1 MNVKGAVQAPGD
13 TITFDLGF
21 ETSESDFETFLALI
35 PPEYEHYL
43 EDLNTSG
50 SAKLQGTFK
59 GFYFEDDFPALNVEL
74 DISDGNLHYQDLPEE
89 IKNIRA
95 DANISK
101 PQGDWDLTVI
111 KVSEAHAEVRN
122 NPVDFSLILKN
133 LVTDPWFDAS
143 FIGKVNLQ
151 HLKDAL
157 PLDSVN
163 MSGMIDANLF
173 VQGNYSAI
181 ENEQY
186 ENVKA
191 EGVVMLDDY
200 SFQSPD
206 LTQPVYVPQGQ
217 LDFSPA
223 NINLSK
229 FDMRVGQ
236 SNFNL
241 KGNVSNY
248 LNYYFGD
255 GDLQGELQLNSTQV
269 NLNELFRLMAK
280 TEPDTLQAEE
290 DEALAFDVPEDID
303 ITFRSSIQRAV
314 FDRLPIT
321 NINGLI
327 TAQNGK
333 LVLNDLNMNMLD
345 GQLKLSGSYQNTLQN
360 QPLFNFNLD
369 IVNFDIPLAYKSLSG
384 VQNMLPVAGDSK
396 GRFSSTMKLNGRL
409 TQQLNFVP
417 QTIDGSGIFM
427 TEKLEIVN
435 SPVFMQLSN
444 LLNKEKL
451 QQVTIADF
459 KASFTIEDGNLL
471 IKPFTTRISGQE
483 TTVSGSLNTE
493 NLIDMQLAF
502 KVQRNAF
509 GSEIQQ
515 ILSALP
521 GNENIQVIPASVEI
535 KGPVK
540 DPKVNVD
547 LSEARKK
554 ITEEVKKSAG
564 ENLKNTLDKVGKG
577 LKDLFK

>member
-1 MNVKGAVQAPGD
+1 
-13 TITFDLGF
+13 
-21 ETSESDFETFLALI
+21 
-35 PPEYEHYL
+35 
-43 EDLNTSG
+43 
-50 SAKLQGTFK
+50 
-59 GFYFEDDFPALNVEL
+59 
-74 DISDGNLHYQDLPEE
+74 
-89 IKNIRA
+89 
-95 DANISK
+95 
-101 PQGDWDLTVI
+101 
-111 KVSEAHAEVRN
+111 
-122 NPVDFSLILKN
+122 
-133 LVTDPWFDAS
+133 
-143 FIGKVNLQ
+143 
-151 HLKDAL
+151 
-157 PLDSVN
+157 
-163 MSGMIDANLF
+163 
-173 VQGNYSAI
+173 
-181 ENEQY
+181 
-186 ENVKA
+186 
-191 EGVVMLDDY
+191 
-200 SFQSPD
+200 
-206 LTQPVYVPQGQ
+206 
-217 LDFSPA
+217 
-223 NINLSK
+223 
-229 FDMRVGQ
+229 
-236 SNFNL
+236 
-241 KGNVSNY
+241 
-248 LNYYFGD
+248 
-255 GDLQGELQLNSTQV
+255 
-269 NLNELFRLMAK
+269 
-280 TEPDTLQAEE
+280 
-290 DEALAFDVPEDID
+290 
-303 ITFRSSIQRAV
+303 
-314 FDRLPIT
+314 
-321 NINGLI
+321 
-327 TAQNGK
+327 
-333 LVLNDLNMNMLD
+333 
-345 GQLKLSGSYQNTLQN
+345 
-360 QPLFNFNLD
+360 
-369 IVNFDIPLAYKSLSG
+369 
-384 VQNMLPVAGDSK
+384 MLPVAGDSK